1 MPKSKRRTREE
12 IEHRDRILEAADNL
26 IKAELG
32 NDWTWTHSKRKT
44 DLLRFL
50 DTTPIVSIS
59 HPYDAFIDHEVAQ

>member
-1 MPKSKRRTREE
+1 VNKNKRRTREE

-26 IKAELG
+26 VKAELG

-44 DLLRFL
+44 ELLRFL

-59 HPYDAFIDHEVAQ
+59 DPYAMFIDTEVSQ

>member
-50 DTTPIVSIS
+50 DTTPIVSIRD
-59 HPYDAFIDHEVAQ
+59 PYDAFIDHEVAQ